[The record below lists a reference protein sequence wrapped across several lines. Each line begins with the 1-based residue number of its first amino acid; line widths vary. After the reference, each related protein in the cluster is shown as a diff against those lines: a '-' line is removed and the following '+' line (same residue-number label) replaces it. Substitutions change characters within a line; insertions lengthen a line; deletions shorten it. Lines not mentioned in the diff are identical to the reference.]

1 MTATKKTARIAGV
14 LYLLFV
20 FAGLFSLMYVPTK
33 LLARGDAAQTANNI
47 LAHQSLVLVDLAV
60 GLLSLTLFLAIVL
73 ALYQLLRDVNRQY
86 AILMVI
92 LVLIQL
98 PQAFVSQLLQFGAL
112 ELVRGADF
120 LSAIDKPDR
129 DAWAMLCLHLKSKGE
144 ILSQFFWGL
153 WLFPLGVLVFR
164 SRFLPRFLGVWL
176 IVNGIAYV
184 AMCFLNLFVPQ
195 HTDTVFKIAFPAMLG
210 EFALTVGLLYL
221 GFKPERQTD
230 LAQAEMPA

>member
-1 MTATKKTARIAGV
+1 MTALRKTARIAGV

-33 LLARGDAAQTANNI
+33 LLARGDAAQTASNI

-60 GLLSLTLFLAIVL
+60 GPLSLTLFLAIAL
-73 ALYQLLRDVNRQY
+73 ALYQLLKDVNRQY

-98 PQAFVSQLLQFGAL
+98 PQAFASQLLQFGAL

-120 LSAIDKPDR
+120 LSAFDKPDR
-129 DAWAMLCLHLKSKGE
+129 DALAMLCLHLKSKGA

-176 IVNGIAYV
+176 IVNGIAYI

-195 HTDTVFKIAFPAMLG
+195 YAGAVFKITLPAMLG
-210 EFALTVGLLYL
+210 ELALTFGLLHL
-221 GFKPERQTD
+221 GFKPERRPD
-230 LAQAEMPA
+230 IAQAGMPA